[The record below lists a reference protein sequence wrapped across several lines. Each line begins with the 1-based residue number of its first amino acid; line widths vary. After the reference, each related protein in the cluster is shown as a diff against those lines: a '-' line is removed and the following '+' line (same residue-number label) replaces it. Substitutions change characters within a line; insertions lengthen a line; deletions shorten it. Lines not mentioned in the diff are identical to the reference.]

1 MTEKKEA
8 EAKSL
13 GENGQELSSLELL
26 CAEKNMRMTDQRRII
41 ARILSEATDHPSV
54 EDVYSRAHEVD
65 DRISLSTV
73 YRTVRLFVDAG
84 IVESHDFGDGKAR
97 LETVAEEH
105 HDHLID
111 LKTGRVIEFSNEEI
125 EKLQERVAREL
136 GFKLVDHRLELYGV
150 PLDEKD

>member
-1 MTEKKEA
+1 MINKNEVEGKA
-8 EAKSL
+8 ASD
-13 GENGQELSSLELL
+13 GGQDLSSLELL
-26 CAEKNMRMTDQRRII
+26 CAEKNMRMTDQRRVI
-41 ARILSEATDHPSV
+41 ARVLSEAKDHPSV

-105 HDHLID
+105 RDHLID
-111 LKTGRVIEFSNEEI
+111 LKSGRVIEFSNEEI

-150 PLDEKD
+150 PLDEND